1 MFINPARARIGSRA
15 RVGDSFERL
24 KRFWPPKQSR
34 RPPKTRA
41 GRGFVTGSF
50 SEFRDA
56 LDGVTRARFRLPEL
70 PQQMPTDFLNDWIG
84 DRDLDLPVD
93 GHFENALWF
102 VAEHE
107 AGD

>member
-1 MFINPARARIGSRA
+1 VFISPAGARIGSRA

-34 RPPKTRA
+34 RPPKARA
-41 GRGFVTGSF
+41 GRVSVTGSF

-56 LDGVTRARFRLPEL
+56 LDGVRRARFRLLEL

-93 GHFENALWF
+93 GHFEKALWF
-102 VAEHE
+102 VAEHKPE
-107 AGD
+107 R